1 MTAHDPRPT
10 RRLVLAAAALA
21 ALQPSAA
28 LAAAQPLITVYR
40 DPSCGCCG
48 NWVEHLRKAGFD
60 AKVIDSRDVDAV
72 RTRLG
77 VPDDLASC
85 HTAEIMGYAV
95 EGHVPAVALKR
106 FLAERP
112 FARGL
117 AVAGMPIGSPG
128 MEGGRPEPYAV
139 VMFGPNGRRTYL
151 RFLAEQII

>member
-1 MTAHDPRPT
+1 MPAPDPRLT
-10 RRLVLAAAALA
+10 RRLVLAIGAIAALR
-21 ALQPSAA
+21 PSAA
-28 LAAAQPLITVYR
+28 FAQPVITVYR
-40 DPSCGCCG
+40 DPTCGCCG
-48 NWVEHLRKAGFD
+48 AWAEHLRKAGFE
-60 AKVIDSRDVDAV
+60 AKVIDTRDVDAV
-72 RTRLG
+72 KRRFG

-112 FARGL
+112 SARGL

-128 MEGGRPEPYAV
+128 MEGGRPEPYEV

-151 RFLAEQII
+151 RFLADRII